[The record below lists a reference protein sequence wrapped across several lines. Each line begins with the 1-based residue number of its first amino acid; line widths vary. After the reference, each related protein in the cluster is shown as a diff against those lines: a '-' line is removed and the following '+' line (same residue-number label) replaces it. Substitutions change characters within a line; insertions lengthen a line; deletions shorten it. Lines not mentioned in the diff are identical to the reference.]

1 MDLYLISTDKYQFAS
16 HFPGST
22 FGTALLNA
30 ACIRIQCSALR
41 QQHSSRKLRCRD
53 QHGMT
58 HHPLNINQHF
68 YSKQI

>member
-30 ACIRIQCSALR
+30 ACIRIQCSAHRFCSFIVNFSNMKRGCIDRNL
-41 QQHSSRKLRCRD
+41 S
-53 QHGMT
+53 
-58 HHPLNINQHF
+58 
-68 YSKQI
+68 